1 MEQTRRLMPH
11 PFGEQTAILPFDG
24 KNDVCLPKTR
34 AKTAPHALSLKRAHD
49 LSHSRIIFIRHF
61 AEAAEDSDGLRTFK
75 ATQVDQ
81 LSAFLPQNG
90 KNAVCWTRKR
100 TVRPARSRALRA
112 RMKRA
117 AAVPAEVAADWNRT
131 PRACSAPRGP
141 PGAAPRARTQRAP
154 HTTHSEARPL
164 TGAGL
169 SWDPRETAR
178 APSCRKRIAYA
189 LIST

>member
-1 MEQTRRLMPH
+1 MEQTRRLTPH
-11 PFGEQTAILPFDG
+11 PFGKQTAILPFGG
-24 KNDVCLPKTR
+24 KNDVCFPKTR
-34 AKTAPHALSLKRAHD
+34 AKTAPHALLLKRARD
-49 LSHSRIIFIRHF
+49 LSHSEITFIRSF
-61 AEAAEDSDGLRTFK
+61 EEAAGDGDGLRTFE
-75 ATQVDQ
+75 AMQVDQ
-81 LSAFLPQNG
+81 LSSFLPQNG

-100 TVRPARSRALRA
+100 AAMPARSRAPRA

-117 AAVPAEVAADWNRT
+117 AAVPSGAAADWSRT
-131 PRACSAPRGP
+131 PRACSAPR
-141 PGAAPRARTQRAP
+141 AEPRAARTQRAP
-154 HTTHSEARPL
+154 HSTHSEARPH

>member
-11 PFGEQTAILPFDG
+11 PFGEQTVILPFGG
-24 KNDVCLPKTR
+24 KNDVCSQKTR
-34 AKTAPHALSLKRAHD
+34 AKTAPHALSLKRARD
-49 LSHSRIIFIRHF
+49 LSHSGIIFIRHF

-81 LSAFLPQNG
+81 QASFLPQNG
-90 KNAVCWTRKR
+90 KNDACWTRKR
-100 TVRPARSRALRA
+100 AAMPARSRAPRA

-117 AAVPAEVAADWNRT
+117 AAVPSRAAADWSRT
-131 PRACSAPRGP
+131 PRACSAPR
-141 PGAAPRARTQRAP
+141 AEPRAARTQRAP
-154 HTTHSEARPL
+154 HTTHNEARPH